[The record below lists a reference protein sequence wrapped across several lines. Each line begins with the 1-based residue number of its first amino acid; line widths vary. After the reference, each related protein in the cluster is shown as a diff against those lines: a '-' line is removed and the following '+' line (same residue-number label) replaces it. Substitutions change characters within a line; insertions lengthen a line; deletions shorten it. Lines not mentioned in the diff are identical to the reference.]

1 MCSNDCSDSVYMR
14 VCIQEDGDSVYMT
27 MCIQGDGDVSIQS
40 ETHYY

>member
-1 MCSNDCSDSVYMR
+1 MCCSDCSDSVYMR

-27 MCIQGDGDVSIQS
+27 VCIQGDGDVSIQS